1 MVEFEACMNGTL
13 IRREREREREKERER
28 YFVYATIITILHGA
42 MIVLQRENF
51 NLRLRKKENV
61 R

>member
-13 IRREREREREKERER
+13 IRRERERERKRER
-28 YFVYATIITILHGA
+28 YFVYAMIITILHGA